1 MPVSEKRI
9 KDVKEDFKSLVEM
22 QKVQFDYFKLM
33 VILNMAFI
41 TALVALVK
49 GVLESPKVAIL
60 IMLAFICFMVS
71 LLFSLITLLTV
82 GDIILGYKGVPVYLK
97 AGKEEKARKLN
108 KKILKAFDT
117 FGVVQTIVNYSFG
130 VGFLALFVFVVW
142 NFWSLI

>member
-1 MPVSEKRI
+1 MPVSEKEI
-9 KDVKEDFKSLVEM
+9 KDVKEGFKSLVEM

-41 TALVALVK
+41 TALIALVK
-49 GVLESPKVAIL
+49 GVLESPKVVIL

-82 GDIILGYKGVPVYLK
+82 GDIIIGLK
-97 AGKEEKARKLN
+97 ATPFYMKVGKKEKVRKL
-108 KKILKAFDT
+108 KKDTLKAVHTFD
-117 FGVVQTIVNYSFG
+117 VVQKIVNYSFG